1 MKLYTT
7 KEISEI
13 KQHIRKGIPLSI
25 IADDLSKQWNRPIA
39 GIYAKIWKI
48 SKMTRKIKN
57 GYNGPKRRTYKPR
70 LKPTMASQLPLELTL
85 NEKEEIVLKD
95 ICEEIVGKEE
105 LTVEEFSKIW
115 DEAPQQQPAEIGI
128 EVPVSSMS
136 FIGTPSRVVIYAD
149 HVRYYYNN

>member
-13 KQHIRKGIPLSI
+13 KQNIRKGIPLSI
-25 IADDLSKQWNRPIA
+25 IADDLSKQWNRPLA

-48 SKMTRKIKN
+48 SKMTRKIKTN
-57 GYNGPKRRTYKPR
+57 YNGPKRRAYKPR
-70 LKPTMASQLPLELTL
+70 LKPTMASQLPLEWTL
-85 NEKEEIVLKD
+85 NEKEEVVLKD
-95 ICEEIVGKEE
+95 ICEEIIDKDFTS
-105 LTVEEFSKIW
+105 L
-115 DEAPQQQPAEIGI
+115 DETPQQPAEIGI

-136 FIGTPSRVVIYAD
+136 FTGTPSRVVIYPD

>member
-13 KQHIRKGIPLSI
+13 KQNIRKGIPLSI
-25 IADDLSKQWNRPIA
+25 IADDLSKQWDRPLA

-48 SKMTRKIKN
+48 SKMTRKIKTN
-57 GYNGPKRRTYKPR
+57 YNGPKRRAYKPR
-70 LKPTMASQLPLELTL
+70 LKPTMASQLPLEWTL

-95 ICEEIVGKEE
+95 ICEEIIDKDFTS
-105 LTVEEFSKIW
+105 L
-115 DEAPQQQPAEIGI
+115 DETPQQQPAEIGI
-128 EVPVSSMS
+128 EVPVSSIS
-136 FIGTPSRVVIYAD
+136 FTGTPSRVVIYPD